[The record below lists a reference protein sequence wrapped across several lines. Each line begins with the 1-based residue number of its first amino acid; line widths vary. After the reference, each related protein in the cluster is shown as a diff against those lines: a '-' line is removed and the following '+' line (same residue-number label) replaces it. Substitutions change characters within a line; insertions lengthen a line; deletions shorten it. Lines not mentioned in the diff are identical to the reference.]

1 MDFKGQSAITGVA
14 ISMLIFLIIMVVT
27 QNVVNAS
34 NLNVFSDGVA
44 DMLNLLPVVL
54 FGAAIISVI
63 VVAFRLSA

>member
-1 MDFKGQSAITGVA
+1 
-14 ISMLIFLIIMVVT
+14 LIFLIIMVVT

-63 VVAFRLSA
+63 VVAFRISA